1 VRAAAAIPGDATIPA
16 LGPLGATGAIQN
28 GELLPLPTFC
38 SGGFDKGVESLLL
51 VMSDAD
57 QVCRDGMVHI
67 EPARW
72 DRKGDTGC
80 ITRGDQ
86 VCLEGVQDGL
96 PVPGAR
102 SVEAVANSVEACTS
116 AGSAISSRSD
126 GCKDTPASPSLP
138 AGGGGVVIVL

>member
-16 LGPLGATGAIQN
+16 LGPLGATGAMQN
-28 GELLPLPTFC
+28 GELLPLPAFG

-80 ITRGDQ
+80 TRGDQ

-126 GCKDTPASPSLP
+126 GCKDTCASP
-138 AGGGGVVIVL
+138 AGGGVIVL